1 MCEMQENGCDDV
13 EGCVVCMVWLKVAVL
28 CVGLSCVRLR
38 SLRWAAEVRRQDC
51 VESSGIFRGEFNSV
65 EMNADGASS
74 LWPWFCSRRKANSS
88 GEGSI
93 LPLRRQD
100 CVETSEIYRGD
111 VNSAGMNADGASS
124 LWPWSCSRRKANPS
138 VEGSILP
145 LRWQECVE
153 TLEIYRGDLNSG
165 EMTADDASSLRPW
178 SCSRRKAN
186 SSVEGSILPL
196 STVGTCGR
204 NGVDRRGRG
213 RKGRSLGRRDWKF
226 WNFGRS
232 WTFVKIWRKQEAIH
246 QDVHRLDDSLGRV
259 LQRVERCGAVDDVQ
273 DVERGGGGQAVESPT
288 IEPTMASPVEPKGQ
302 TQWPC
307 LELMPPSLRP
317 PITCPNSECG
327 LIMSRDG
334 VKEPL
339 NYCPLCGTML
349 PQGCS

>member
-1 MCEMQENGCDDV
+1 MMCGMQENGCDDV

-38 SLRWAAEVRRQDC
+38 SLRWAAEVRHQDC

-65 EMNADGASS
+65 E
-74 LWPWFCSRRKANSS
+74 
-88 GEGSI
+88 
-93 LPLRRQD
+93 
-100 CVETSEIYRGD
+100 
-111 VNSAGMNADGASS
+111 MNADGASS

-153 TLEIYRGDLNSG
+153 TLEIYRGDMNSG

-186 SSVEGSILPL
+186 ASVEGSILPL

-226 WNFGRS
+226 WKFGRS

-246 QDVHRLDDSLGRV
+246 
-259 LQRVERCGAVDDVQ
+259 
-273 DVERGGGGQAVESPT
+273 
-288 IEPTMASPVEPKGQ
+288 
-302 TQWPC
+302 
-307 LELMPPSLRP
+307 
-317 PITCPNSECG
+317 
-327 LIMSRDG
+327 
-334 VKEPL
+334 
-339 NYCPLCGTML
+339 
-349 PQGCS
+349 